1 MIPHN
6 FWTKRPTIKFL
17 TFLEWELIGLYFLC
31 LTLEDWLL
39 NLSVYEQSL
48 KFSTKKMMK
57 ILQKHEKI
65 RRTWVKYLNK
75 NCFEEPKV
83 CTFGKALRFFEANFF
98 GTILI
103 FHQCAF
109 VWDMKI
115 FVLFW
120 TLSPLFDQ
128 PMKQQLF
135 YTQQNS

>member
-31 LTLEDWLL
+31 FTLEDWLL

-48 KFSTKKMMK
+48 KFSIKKMMK

-65 RRTWVKYLNK
+65 RRTWVKYLNE

-83 CTFGKALRFFEANFF
+83 CTFGKALRFLEANFF

-103 FHQCAF
+103 FHQCAQC
-109 VWDMKI
+109 I
-115 FVLFW
+115 FFSIYPLI
-120 TLSPLFDQ
+120 LSFNNVIIFRSISEGSIYFL
-128 PMKQQLF
+128 
-135 YTQQNS
+135 

>member
-31 LTLEDWLL
+31 FTLEDWLL

-48 KFSTKKMMK
+48 KFSIKKMMK

-65 RRTWVKYLNK
+65 RRTWVKYLNE

-103 FHQCAF
+103 FHQCVPLHGYSFTKKLYLKSVLTARKCTKMVKH
-109 VWDMKI
+109 VW
-115 FVLFW
+115 
-120 TLSPLFDQ
+120 
-128 PMKQQLF
+128 
-135 YTQQNS
+135 